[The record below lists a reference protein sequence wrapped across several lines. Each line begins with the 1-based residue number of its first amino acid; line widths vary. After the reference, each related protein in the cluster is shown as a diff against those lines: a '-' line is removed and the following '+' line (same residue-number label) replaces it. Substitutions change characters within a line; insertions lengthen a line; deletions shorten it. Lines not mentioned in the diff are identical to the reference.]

1 MTTAPEIEDVL
12 ALSPLQEGLFTLS
25 EMAGEGFDVYS
36 MQFVVEITGPLD
48 VDRLHRSVDV
58 IVDRH
63 PNLRVSLW
71 DKDLPKPVQIV
82 PSRVKVPWE
91 EISATAAQFDELAA
105 AERARRFDL
114 RRGPSIRVKLVELDG
129 RWRLLVTAHHILMDG
144 WSIALFFSE
153 LLTIYAAGASSSTLP
168 PVRPYRNY
176 IAWLAAQDVDAARAR
191 WVDHLAGV
199 EPLMLGE
206 AGTTTTEPVRTRHRL
221 PVADTERLITWARSA
236 GLTVNTA
243 VQYAWATVL
252 GRLTD
257 RDDVVFGTTISG
269 RPQGLAGADEMIG
282 LFINTV
288 PARVRLTAAAG
299 EPETVRAN
307 CAALQRTS
315 IQMRDHGYLGLSDI
329 QRASGHSALFDTLFV
344 FENAPIGSAT
354 EPVSAPDGTRFLPLA
369 MESLAH
375 YPLTVVAYVLD
386 GELVIITEAIDGALG
401 DLRPAEIAARLLR
414 VLEQLPAAGDGPT
427 DAIDVLLPEERAL
440 IDRTSTRRAEAAD
453 LAPSVIAAFLDQARR
468 TPEAPALVD
477 ATQSIG
483 YAALAAR
490 SSQLAG
496 ELRARGVGPESVVAI
511 ALPRSADSV
520 ITILATMLA
529 GGAYVPVDVALPDQ
543 RMANMLEQSGA
554 RVVVTDL
561 ANLSRFRTDGRVTA
575 VVVDDADTADRIAA
589 RPAEIT
595 RPALCP
601 ESAAYVIFTSGS
613 TGEPK
618 GVIGTHAAL
627 VSYCRDH
634 RDHMLTPARQ
644 RLDRPLRVAHAWT
657 FSFDASWQPLAAL
670 LDGHAVH
677 LFGEDEMRD
686 AGRLVA
692 GLAERAI
699 DMIDTTPSMF
709 GQLAAAGLVGDE
721 GVGHAHLSVLALG
734 GEAIGPA
741 LWRQLSALPG
751 TTAHNCYGPTET
763 TVEAVVAR
771 IPDSPVPT
779 IGSPTDRMAAYI
791 LDTRLRHVPTGVAGE
806 LYLSGTQVT
815 RGYTGKAA
823 MTAGRF
829 VADPFTEGERM
840 YRTGDLVRRND
851 RGDIVFVGR
860 RDDQV
865 KIRGYRIETGEIEAA
880 LRRLPGI
887 RSAAVVVV
895 DRTAG
900 PALVGFV
907 AGAELDVR
915 LVRSGLAELL
925 PAHMVPTRIVTLP
938 VLPMNSNGKVDSR
951 ALAESAAQ
959 ALQARSG
966 ADSADLTPTGRVVSS
981 VIGAVLGSTPAADED
996 FFDLGLDSIVA
1007 MAAVHALREHDLT
1020 VTPRMVL
1027 AHPTVADLAD
1037 AIDRHVDEPDATRAG
1052 PGIVPALPIVEWLDE
1067 YGNDRRFTQTVLFAL
1082 PDGLSEG
1089 DLQTILQTLIDGH
1102 DMLRATRTP
1111 AGVVTRDAG
1120 TVDAATILSSMPSTD
1135 LPAGIT
1141 TAARRA
1147 NDAVDPDRGRMLAA
1161 VRLNRL
1167 GAHDILLLAIHH
1179 LAVDAVSW
1187 QIIFGDL
1194 AGAGAALAAGA
1205 PPTIDVER
1213 TDYRYWCTEI
1223 RARADRPEVSAH
1235 LDHWVSQVSA
1245 PDAPI
1250 GARLPDP
1257 RVDTWSSLRSA
1268 VTLTP
1273 ADITGTILGALDK
1286 RIGMREFLLAALTLT
1301 IAGWRRERGADPTQ
1315 GAYIAL
1321 EGHGRDDELAGPSVD
1336 TTRTLGWF
1344 TTVYPVRLGT
1354 GHNLDPAEAAG
1365 DRAAAARLLDDV
1377 ATDLST
1383 IPGSGIDFGI
1393 LKYVRGVDELV
1404 DTVEPQIEFN
1414 YLGRFDLHGADS
1426 RGVDDSP
1433 SGGGSR
1439 RGDDS
1444 WQPWAP
1450 ITDLELNDRLPTDPE
1465 PDLPLRYTL
1474 DVVTVVRATENGP
1487 QLVANWRYGESLLT
1501 AGEAGRLTELWQLS
1515 VSALASV
1522 VAGQAG

>member
-1 MTTAPEIEDVL
+1 MTAAPEIEDVL

-25 EMAGEGFDVYS
+25 EMAGDGFDVYS
-36 MQFVVEITGPLD
+36 MQFVVEISGPLD
-48 VDRLHRSVDV
+48 AAQLHNSVDRV
-58 IVDRH
+58 IERH

-82 PSRVKVPWE
+82 PSRVEVPWE
-91 EISATAAQFDELAA
+91 EVRASAAQFDELAT

-114 RRGPSIRVKLVELDG
+114 RRGPAIRVKLVDLDG

-144 WSIALFFSE
+144 WSIALFFQE
-153 LLTIYAAGASSSTLP
+153 LLTIYAAGASTVTLP

-176 IAWLAAQDVDAARAR
+176 IAWLAAQNTDVARAQ

-206 AGTTTTEPVRTRHRL
+206 PGASVTEPVRTRHRL
-221 PVADTERLITWARSA
+221 PVADTERLVAWARSA

-288 PARVRLTAAAG
+288 PTRVRLATSDG
-299 EPETVRAN
+299 PNTVVEHCR
-307 CAALQRTS
+307 ALQRASST
-315 IQMRDHGYLGLSDI
+315 MRDHGYLGLSDI
-329 QRASGHSALFDTLFV
+329 QRASGHAALFDTLFV
-344 FENAPIGSAT
+344 FENAPIGAAT
-354 EPVSAPDGTRFLPLA
+354 EPVTAPDGTRFLPLA

-375 YPLTVVAYVLD
+375 YPLTVVAYLLD
-386 GELVIITEAIDGALG
+386 GELVIITETIDGALG
-401 DLRPAEIAARLLR
+401 DLRPTDVAQRLLR
-414 VLEQLPAAGDGPT
+414 VLEQLPAAGDHPA
-427 DAIDVLLPEERAL
+427 DNLDVLLPSERAL
-440 IDRTSTRRAEAAD
+440 VDRSSVRRASDAD
-453 LAPSVIAAFLDQARR
+453 LAPSVTAAFLDQSTR
-468 TPEAPALVD
+468 TPDAPALVD
-477 ATQSIG
+477 ETQTYSYADLATRS
-483 YAALAAR
+483 AR
-490 SSQLAG
+490 LAG
-496 ELRARGVGPESVVAI
+496 ELRDLGVGAESVVAI
-511 ALPRSADSV
+511 ALPRSSDSV
-520 ITILATMLA
+520 ITILATLLA
-529 GGAYVPVDVALPDQ
+529 GGAYVPIDVALPDQ
-543 RMANMLEQSGA
+543 RITTMLEQSGA

-561 ANLSRFRTDGRVTA
+561 AHLPRFGPDVTA
-575 VVVDDADTADRIAA
+575 ATAVAVDDPATAARIAA
-589 RPAEIT
+589 RPGGAAAPT
-595 RPALCP
+595 QHPAG
-601 ESAAYVIFTSGS
+601 AAYVIFTSGS

-634 RDHMLTPARQ
+634 RDHMLAPAQQ
-644 RLDRPLRVAHAWT
+644 RLGRPLRVAHAWT

-686 AGRLVA
+686 ADRLVA
-692 GLAERAI
+692 GLAHRAI

-741 LWRQLSALPG
+741 LWQQLSALPA

-763 TVEAVVAR
+763 TVETVVAR
-771 IPDSPVPT
+771 VPDFPEPT

-791 LDTRLRHVPTGVAGE
+791 LDSRLRQVPTGIAGE
-806 LYLSGTQVT
+806 LYLSGAQVT

-829 VADPFTEGERM
+829 VADPFAAGERM
-840 YRTGDLVRRND
+840 YRTGDLVRYND

-887 RSAAVVVV
+887 RAAAVVVV

-907 AGAELDVR
+907 AGAELDAR
-915 LVRSGLAELL
+915 QVRSELAKVL

-938 VLPMNSNGKVDSR
+938 ILPMNSNGKVDSR

-966 ADSADLTPTGRVVSS
+966 ADTADLTATGRVVSS
-981 VIGAVLGSTPAADED
+981 VIGAALGSAPAADED

-1007 MAAVHALREHDLT
+1007 MAAVHALREHELT

-1037 AIDRHVDEPDATRAG
+1037 AIDRYVDEPDATRAG

-1089 DLQTILQTLIDGH
+1089 DLQTALQTLIDGH
-1102 DMLRATRTP
+1102 DMLRAARTP
-1111 AGVVTRDAG
+1111 AGVVTREAA
-1120 TVDAATILSSMPSTD
+1120 TVDAATVLSSMPSAE
-1135 LPAGIT
+1135 LPASIT
-1141 TAARRA
+1141 TAARCA
-1147 NDAVDPDRGRMLAA
+1147 NDAVDPDEGRMLAA
-1161 VRLNRL
+1161 VRLNRP
-1167 GAHDILLLAIHH
+1167 GAQDILLLAIHH

-1187 QIIFGDL
+1187 QIIFDDL
-1194 AGAGAALAAGA
+1194 ASAGAALAAGT
-1205 PPTIDVER
+1205 PPTIDTER
-1213 TDYRYWCTEI
+1213 TDYRHWCTEI
-1223 RARADRPEVSAH
+1223 RARADRPEVSAQ

-1250 GARLPDP
+1250 GARMPDP
-1257 RVDTWSSLRSA
+1257 AVDTWSSLRSA

-1273 ADITGTILGALDK
+1273 VDITGTILGALDK

-1315 GAYIAL
+1315 GAYVAL
-1321 EGHGRDDELAGPSVD
+1321 EGHGRDDELAGTSVD

-1354 GHNLDPAEAAG
+1354 GHDLDPVDAAV
-1365 DRAAAARLLDDV
+1365 DRAAAGRLLDDV
-1377 ATDLST
+1377 ATDVST

-1393 LKYVRGVDELV
+1393 LKYVRGADELV
-1404 DTVEPQIEFN
+1404 EAHEPQIEFN
-1414 YLGRFDLHGADS
+1414 YLGRFDLHSTHDARS
-1426 RGVDDSP
+1426 
-1433 SGGGSR
+1433 
-1439 RGDDS
+1439 GDDA
-1444 WQPWAP
+1444 WQPWMP

-1474 DVVTVVRATENGP
+1474 DVVAVVRATEGGP

-1501 AGEAGRLTELWQLS
+1501 AAEAERLTELWQQS

-1522 VAGQAG
+1522 VADQAD

>member
-1 MTTAPEIEDVL
+1 MTAAPEIEDVL

-25 EMAGEGFDVYS
+25 EMAGDGFDVYS
-36 MQFVVEITGPLD
+36 MQFVVEISGPLD
-48 VDRLHRSVDV
+48 AAQLHNSVDRV
-58 IVDRH
+58 IERH

-82 PSRVKVPWE
+82 PSRVEVPWE
-91 EISATAAQFDELAA
+91 EVRASAAQFDELAT

-114 RRGPSIRVKLVELDG
+114 RRGPAIRVKLVDLEG

-144 WSIALFFSE
+144 WSIALFFQE
-153 LLTIYAAGASSSTLP
+153 LLTIYAAGASTVTLP

-176 IAWLAAQDVDAARAR
+176 IAWLAAQDTDVARAQ

-206 AGTTTTEPVRTRHRL
+206 PGASVTEPVRTRHRL
-221 PVADTERLITWARSA
+221 PVAGTERLVAWARSA

-288 PARVRLTAAAG
+288 PSRVSLATSDG
-299 EPETVRAN
+299 QNTVVEHCR
-307 CAALQRTS
+307 ALQRASST
-315 IQMRDHGYLGLSDI
+315 MRDHGYLGLSDI
-329 QRASGHSALFDTLFV
+329 QRASGHVALFDTLFV
-344 FENAPIGSAT
+344 FENAPIGAAT
-354 EPVSAPDGTRFLPLA
+354 EPVTAPDGTRFLPLA

-375 YPLTVVAYVLD
+375 YPLTVVAYLLD
-386 GELVIITEAIDGALG
+386 GELVIITETIDGALG
-401 DLRPAEIAARLLR
+401 DLRPTDVAQRLLR
-414 VLEQLPAAGDGPT
+414 VLEQLPAAGDGPA
-427 DAIDVLLPEERAL
+427 DALDVLLSAERAL
-440 IDRTSTRRAEAAD
+440 IERTSMRQAEAVD

-477 ATQSIG
+477 ATQTFG
-483 YAALAAR
+483 YAELAAR
-490 SSQLAG
+490 SARLAG
-496 ELRARGVGPESVVAI
+496 ELRDLGIGPESVVAI

-520 ITILATMLA
+520 ITILATMHA

-543 RMANMLEQSGA
+543 RMANMLAQSGA

-561 ANLSRFRTDGRVTA
+561 ANLPRFQTDGRVAA
-575 VVVDDADTADRIAA
+575 VTLDDAATAERIAA
-589 RPAEIT
+589 RPAEIAP
-595 RPALCP
+595 PALCR
-601 ESAAYVIFTSGS
+601 ESSAYVIFTSGS

-634 RDHMLTPARQ
+634 RDHMLAPAQQ
-644 RLDRPLRVAHAWT
+644 RLGRPLRVAHAWT

-686 AGRLVA
+686 ADRLVA
-692 GLAERAI
+692 GLTHRAI

-741 LWRQLSALPG
+741 LWQQLSALPA

-771 IPDSPVPT
+771 IPDSPEPT

-791 LDTRLRHVPTGVAGE
+791 LDSRLRQVPTGIAGE
-806 LYLSGTQVT
+806 LYLSGAQVT
-815 RGYTGKAA
+815 RGYVGRSA

-829 VADPFTEGERM
+829 VADPFVAGERM

-887 RSAAVVVV
+887 RAAAVVVV

-900 PALVGFV
+900 PALVGFA
-907 AGAELDVR
+907 AGAELDARQVR
-915 LVRSGLAELL
+915 LELAEVL

-938 VLPMNSNGKVDSR
+938 ILPMNSNGKVDSR

-966 ADSADLTPTGRVVSS
+966 ADTADLTATGRVVSS
-981 VIGAVLGSTPAADED
+981 VIGAVLGSAPAADED

-1007 MAAVHALREHDLT
+1007 MAAVHALREHELT

-1037 AIDRHVDEPDATRAG
+1037 AIDRYVDEPDATRAG

-1089 DLQTILQTLIDGH
+1089 DLQTALQTLIDGH

-1111 AGVVTRDAG
+1111 AGVVTREAG
-1120 TVDAATILSSMPSTD
+1120 TVDAATVLNSMPSAE
-1135 LPAGIT
+1135 LPASIT
-1141 TAARRA
+1141 TAARCA
-1147 NDAVDPDRGRMLAA
+1147 NDAVDPDEGRMLAA
-1161 VRLNRL
+1161 VRLNRP
-1167 GAHDILLLAIHH
+1167 GAQDILLLAIHH

-1187 QIIFGDL
+1187 QIIFDDL
-1194 AGAGAALAAGA
+1194 AGAGAALAAGT
-1205 PPTIDVER
+1205 PPTIGAER
-1213 TDYRYWCTEI
+1213 TDYRHWCTEI
-1223 RARADRPEVSAH
+1223 RARADRPEASAQ
-1235 LDHWVSQVSA
+1235 LDHWISQVSE
-1245 PDAPI
+1245 PDGPI
-1250 GARLPDP
+1250 GARMPDP
-1257 RVDTWSSLRSA
+1257 RKDTWSSLRSA

-1273 ADITGTILGALDK
+1273 VDITRTVLGSLDK
-1286 RIGMREFLLAALTLT
+1286 RMGMREFLLAALALT

-1315 GAYIAL
+1315 GAYVAL

-1354 GHNLDPAEAAG
+1354 GHDLGPAEAAA
-1365 DRAAAARLLDDV
+1365 DRSAATLLLDDV
-1377 ATDLST
+1377 ATDLSM

-1393 LKYVRGVDELV
+1393 LKYVRGAHELV
-1404 DTVEPQIEFN
+1404 GAHEPQIEFN
-1414 YLGRFDLHGADS
+1414 YLGRFDLHGADP
-1426 RGVDDSP
+1426 R
-1433 SGGGSR
+1433 SGGDSSS
-1439 RGDDS
+1439 GDVL
-1444 WQPWAP
+1444 WQPWMP

-1474 DVVTVVRATENGP
+1474 DVVAVVRATEGGP

-1501 AGEAGRLTELWQLS
+1501 AAEAERLTELWQQS

-1522 VAGQAG
+1522 VADQAR